1 VYFAGVVRDT
11 RAERREIDSA
21 ARGKTVLTNFEDTC
35 LAIPDQPALKWK
47 DAAGAWQTLTWSAYR
62 LEVRKATAGLKA
74 LGFKPGEFAVIM
86 ARNRPEHLI
95 ADLAVLHARGTPVSL
110 YNTLAPEQVQYI
122 TAHCDAVVAFV
133 ENAGFLAKFEA
144 VRSQLPKLR
153 QVVIMDPKGVELDG
167 WVTSWQE
174 MIAKGQQTDHREPD
188 AFEEWRKVKPDDLAT
203 LVYTSGTTGPPK
215 GVMEA
220 HSNVCWM
227 AESAQVFLNR
237 TGHRHISYLPFA
249 HVFERFVGH
258 YGAMKQQTVVHFCP
272 DPAQLFAYALE
283 VKPTSLIGVPRVW
296 EKLQAALTA
305 GIQAEPDEQRRAAI
319 QGAIEVGRKL
329 VRLGQAGQ
337 QPPPELLAAAERA
350 RPVWMAIRSKV
361 GLEEL
366 EWAITG
372 AAPINPDVIE
382 FFQAL
387 EIRLWE
393 GWGMTECTVGATY
406 NPLDRI
412 KNGTVGITDPG
423 IEMKIA
429 DDGEVLLRG
438 GNLMKGY
445 YKEPEKTA
453 ETIDSEGWLYTGD
466 VGEIDADGYLRIV
479 DRKKELIITAGGK
492 NISPANLEALLK
504 QHPLVGQAAVI
515 GDRRPYVSALIVL
528 DGEVA
533 PVWARKAGIAFTSL
547 ADLAATPAVHA
558 EIQKAVEDTNKHVSQ
573 VEGIKRFTILPAEWT
588 PETDELTPTLKLKRR
603 VITQKY
609 ADAIEEMY
617 TREERAPAP
626 AAEARPA

>member
-1 VYFAGVVRDT
+1 M
-11 RAERREIDSA
+11 
-21 ARGKTVLTNFEDTC
+21 LTNFEETC
-35 LAIPDQPALKWK
+35 AEIPDQAALNWR
-47 DAAGAWQTLTWSAYR
+47 DASGAWQSLTWGQYR
-62 LEVRKATAGLKA
+62 QEVRKVAAGVKA
-74 LGFKPGEFAVIM
+74 VGFKPGEFAVIM
-86 ARNRPEHLI
+86 ARNRPEHLL
-95 ADLAVLHARGTPVSL
+95 ADLGVLHARGTPVSL
-110 YNTLAPEQVQYI
+110 YNTLAAEQVQYI
-122 TAHCDAVVAFV
+122 TAHCDAVLAVV
-133 ENAGFLAKFEA
+133 EDAGFYQRFEA
-144 VRSQLPKLR
+144 VRAQLPKLR
-153 QVVIMDPKGVELDG
+153 TVVVIDPTGVELSAD
-167 WVTSWQE
+167 VISWE
-174 MIAKGQQTDHREPD
+174 SLLERGAAEDRRDPE

-227 AESAQVFLNR
+227 AEAAQTFLNR
-237 TGHRHISYLPFA
+237 TGHRPISYLPFA

-258 YGAMKQQTVVHFCP
+258 YGAIKQRTIVHFCP
-272 DPAQLFAYALE
+272 DTALLFAYALE

-296 EKLQAALTA
+296 EKLQAALVA
-305 GIQAEPDEQRRAAI
+305 GIQSDPDEQKRNAI
-319 QGAIEVGRKL
+319 LGAIDVGRKI
-329 VRLGQAGQ
+329 VRAQQAGLE
-337 QPPPELLAAAERA
+337 PAPELLAAAERA

-361 GLEEL
+361 GLEDL

-387 EIRLWE
+387 GIRLWE

-412 KNGTVGITDPG
+412 KNGTVGVADPG
-423 IEMKIA
+423 VEMKIA

-438 GNLMKGY
+438 GNLMRGY
-445 YKEPEKTA
+445 YKDPEKTA
-453 ETIDSEGWLYTGD
+453 ETIDAEGWLHTGD
-466 VGEIDADGYLRIV
+466 VGDIDADGYLRIV

-528 DGEVA
+528 DQEVA
-533 PVWARKAGIAFTSL
+533 PVWARKAGIAFSSP
-547 ADLAATPAVHA
+547 ADLAADPAVHA
-558 EIQKAVEDTNKHVSQ
+558 EIKKAVDDTNRHVSN
-573 VEGIKRFTILPAEWT
+573 VEAIKRFTILPADWT
-588 PETDELTPTLKLKRR
+588 PETEELTPTLKLKRR

-609 ADAIEEMY
+609 SDAIEEMY
-617 TREERAPAP
+617 SR
-626 AAEARPA
+626 AEARS